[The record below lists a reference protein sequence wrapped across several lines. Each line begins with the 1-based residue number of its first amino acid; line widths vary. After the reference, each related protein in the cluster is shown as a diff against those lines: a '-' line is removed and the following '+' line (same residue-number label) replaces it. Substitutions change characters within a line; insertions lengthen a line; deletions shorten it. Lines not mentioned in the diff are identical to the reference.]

1 MANIIRIAP
10 YKYIH
15 VLDTN
20 SNVTHLKIGPDIYVK
35 QDHEKVVSG
44 KDTLDM
50 IRLAPRHF
58 VVVKDPIVVNEAGEP
73 QRDRYQQVVVRHGE
87 KEIRFYE
94 QYPEP
99 FPLYPREALEGGI
112 TPLIVLKPYT
122 ALKLE
127 AEREF
132 TDANGNRRVPGD
144 QYYFE
149 GPGTYYPR
157 IEEHFISEVKARLIK
172 TNEALKLRAK
182 RELTDGLKTL
192 RKAGEE
198 WLVREEGAYM
208 PGVYEEVV
216 GVVKAVVLTDSKALH
231 LLATKSFK
239 DVYNKE
245 RKAGEEWIVTNSLA
259 PLHILDVY
267 EEFVK
272 EVAATVLTKDQ
283 YCIVVDPVDSETGV
297 NRNGYREKRIGE
309 TVFFLMPGESLEGG
323 IRTRA
328 VLSEEEALLLR
339 AKEQIEVDGE
349 LRKPGDRWMVRG
361 PCSYIPPVEVEILEV
376 RRSIPLH
383 LNEGV
388 YVRDTK
394 TGAVRA
400 VIGHAYMLNAQEEL
414 FEMLLSDSIEE
425 LLTAAGQGRSDKTRV
440 VTYRVPDNSVC
451 QIYDYKKKRSRCI
464 MGPDLVMLGPDEQ
477 FTLVV
482 LSGGKPK
489 VPGVIKSL
497 HALLGPDFSTDILEV
512 ETADHARLKL
522 QLSYNWHFDVDRSDE
537 NSYKQVFHVR
547 DFVGNVCNT
556 LAALVR
562 GKIAG
567 ITFEDFHRESAR
579 FIRKSIFGVDEH
591 DKIRDRFEFP
601 ENSLVVT
608 NVDIQGAEPVDPKT
622 RISLQNSV
630 TLAIEIA
637 SKAVEQNARHAAE
650 RLNQEA
656 EGQLKR
662 QEIEDATRV
671 EEERIKLAQLRGECD
686 QVRREGTAI
695 AEAKAEAEANKIL
708 LSAAVEAAEKQA
720 QAIRMMRQA
729 ELDYETSKQSQEIS
743 YQRSINELEIERARL
758 LSEIESDKFKKTIGA
773 IGAET
778 LVALSEAGPKVQAE
792 MLESL
797 GLSGY
802 ILMDTDNPVNL
813 FSTAQGLLGLQDETK
828 PADV

>member
-10 YKYIH
+10 YRYIH

-35 QDHEKVVSG
+35 QDHERVVSG
-44 KDTLDM
+44 KDPLEM
-50 IRLAPRHF
+50 VRLAPRHY
-58 VVVKDPIVVNEAGEP
+58 VIVKDPVIIGEDGSP
-73 QRDRYQQVVVRHGE
+73 QKDRYQQVVVRHGE
-87 KEIRFYE
+87 KEVRFYE

-99 FPLYPREALEGGI
+99 FPLYPRESLEGGV
-112 TPLIVLKPYT
+112 TPLIVLKPYN

-127 AEREF
+127 ADREF
-132 TDANGNRRVPGD
+132 TDSSENRRMAGD

-157 IEEHFISEVKARLIK
+157 IEERVVAEVKARLIK
-172 TNEALKLRAK
+172 TNESLKLRAK
-182 RELTDGLKTL
+182 RELTDGKGKL

-198 WLVREEGAYM
+198 WLVRDEGAYM
-208 PGVYEEVV
+208 PGVYEDVV
-216 GVVKAVVLTDSKALH
+216 GVVKATVLTDSKALH

-239 DVYNKE
+239 DVYGKE
-245 RKAGEEWIVTNSLA
+245 RKAGEEWIVTNA
-259 PLHILDVY
+259 MAALHILDIY
-267 EEFVK
+267 EEFVN
-272 EVAATVLTKDQ
+272 EVQATILTKDQ
-283 YCIVVDPVDSETGV
+283 YCIVLDPVDAETGS
-297 NRNGYREKRIGE
+297 NRNGFREKRDGE
-309 TVFFLMPGESLEGG
+309 KVFFLLPGESLEGG
-323 IRTRA
+323 IKSRE
-328 VLSEEEALLLR
+328 VLSEEEALLLK
-339 AKEQIEVDGE
+339 AVEQIEIDGE

-361 PCSYIPPVEVEILEV
+361 PCSYIPPVEVEIVER

-394 TGAVRA
+394 SGAVRA
-400 VIGHAYMLNAQEEL
+400 VIGTAYMLNAQEEL
-414 FEMLLSDSIEE
+414 FQLSLSDTIEE
-425 LLTAAGQGRSDKTRV
+425 LLAGAGQGRTDRTRV

-451 QIYDYKKKRSRCI
+451 QIYDFKAKRSRCV

-477 FTLVV
+477 FTPVI

-489 VPGVIKSL
+489 VPGVIKCL

-522 QLSYNWHFDVDRSDE
+522 QLSYNWHFDIDRNDE
-537 NSYKQVFHVR
+537 NSFKQVFNVR
-547 DFVGNVCNT
+547 DFVGNVCNS

-591 DKIRDRFEFP
+591 DKIKDRFFFP
-601 ENSLVVT
+601 ENCLVVT

-630 TLAIEIA
+630 TQAIEIS
-637 SKAVEQNARHAAE
+637 SKAVEQNARHNAE
-650 RLNQEA
+650 RLEQEA

-671 EEERIKLAQLRGECD
+671 EEERIKLAQLKSECD
-686 QVRREGTAI
+686 QVRREGSAI
-695 AEAKAEAEANKIL
+695 AEAKAEAEANKIIL
-708 LSAAVEAAEKQA
+708 TAAVEAAEKHA
-720 QAIRMMRQA
+720 KATRMLRQA
-729 ELDYETSKQSQEIS
+729 DLDHDMTKMQQEIA
-743 YQRSINELEIERARL
+743 YQSSINELEISRARAL
-758 LSEIESDKFKKTIGA
+758 AEIESDKFKKTIGA

-778 LVALSEAGPKVQAE
+778 LVALSEAGPKMQAE

-797 GLSGY
+797 GLQGY
-802 ILMDTDNPVNL
+802 MLMDTDNPVNL
-813 FSTAQGLLGLQDETK
+813 FSTAQGLLGGGMMGDQQ
-828 PADV
+828 P

>member
-20 SNVTHLKIGPDIYVK
+20 SNVTHLRIGPDIYVK

-44 KDTLDM
+44 KDPLDM
-50 IRLAPRHF
+50 VRLAPRHY
-58 VVVKDPIVVNEAGEP
+58 VIVKDPIVLTETGEP
-73 QRDRYQQVVVRHGE
+73 ARDRYQQVVVRHGE
-87 KEIRFYE
+87 KEIRFYD

-132 TDANGNRRVPGD
+132 TDAQGNRRVPGD
-144 QYYFE
+144 QYYFA

-157 IEEHFISEVKARLIK
+157 IEERVVAEVKARLIK
-172 TNEALKLRAK
+172 TNEALRLRAK
-182 RELTDGLKTL
+182 RELQDGKGQN

-198 WLVREEGAYM
+198 WLLREEGAYL

-231 LLATKSFK
+231 LRATKSFK
-239 DVYNKE
+239 DIYDKE

-267 EEFVK
+267 EEFVQ
-272 EVAATVLTKDQ
+272 EIAATVLTIDQ
-283 YCIVVDPVDSETGV
+283 YCIVLDPVDLTTGL
-297 NRNGYREKRIGE
+297 NRNGYREKRVGE
-309 TVFFLMPGESLEGG
+309 TVFFLLPGESLEGG
-323 IRTRA
+323 IKIRS

-339 AKEQIEVDGE
+339 AKEQIEIDGAV
-349 LRKPGDRWMVRG
+349 RKPGDRWMVRG

-400 VIGHAYMLNAQEEL
+400 VIGQAYMLNAQEEL
-414 FEMLLSDSIEE
+414 YEMVLSDSIEE
-425 LLTAAGQGRSDKTRV
+425 LLANAGQGRSDKTRV
-440 VTYRVPDNSVC
+440 VTYRVPDNSVT
-451 QIYDYKKKRSRCI
+451 QVYDYKKKNSRCV
-464 MGPDLVMLGPDEQ
+464 MGPDLVMLGPDES

-522 QLSYNWHFDVDRSDE
+522 QLSYNWHFDRNDE
-537 NSYKQVFHVR
+537 NSYKQVYTVR
-547 DFVGNVCNT
+547 DFVGNICNT
-556 LAALVR
+556 LAAVVR

-591 DKIRDRFEFP
+591 DKIRDRFVFP

-608 NVDIQGAEPVDPKT
+608 NVDIQGLEPVDPKT
-622 RISLQNSV
+622 RISLQNAV
-630 TLAIEIA
+630 TLAIEIS
-637 SKAVEQNARHAAE
+637 SKAVEQNARHIAE

-662 QEIEDATRV
+662 QEIEDATRE
-671 EEERIKLAQLRGECD
+671 EEERIKLAQLKGESD
-686 QVRREGTAI
+686 QIRREGSAI

-708 LSAAVEAAEKQA
+708 LTAAVEAAEKQA
-720 QAIRMMRQA
+720 QAVRLYRQA
-729 ELDYETSKQSQEIS
+729 DLDHENLKVEQEIA
-743 YQRSINELEIERARL
+743 YQRAINELEISKARAL
-758 LSEIESDKFKKTIGA
+758 AEIESEKFKKTIGA

-813 FSTAQGLLGLQDETK
+813 FSTAQGLLGLKDE
-828 PADV
+828 PSSSA